1 MGVPEG
7 EAHEVKT
14 HTLAQLR
21 RQLAETVALLPSIH
35 LYQIHSA
42 TLTSGVLDNAEVLD
56 ALAALRDGTLVPGL
70 PRVVPGLSVSH
81 PQPPAIEAAT
91 NLSRGGAPLFGEV
104 QATFNLLDQSA
115 GPALA
120 AAHQAGMLVIVK
132 EALANGRLTSRAP
145 PSEGL
150 RLLRL
155 EAQALGAP
163 EDALALAW
171 VMSHDW
177 VDVCLSG
184 ATTVAQMESNAQAVR
199 LLPLQPELVR
209 RLGEALRQDCDDY
222 WADRRAL
229 QWN

>member
-1 MGVPEG
+1 VGVPEG

-21 RQLAETVALLPSIH
+21 RQLAETVALLPSIR

-120 AAHQAGMLVIVK
+120 AAHHDTRVPHRRQPRLLERGNGVRLRLSAVAPA
-132 EALANGRLTSRAP
+132 EALV
-145 PSEGL
+145 PSDG
-150 RLLRL
+150 
-155 EAQALGAP
+155 P
-163 EDALALAW
+163 E
-171 VMSHDW
+171 
-177 VDVCLSG
+177 
-184 ATTVAQMESNAQAVR
+184 
-199 LLPLQPELVR
+199 R
-209 RLGEALRQDCDDY
+209 RKR
-222 WADRRAL
+222 
-229 QWN
+229 